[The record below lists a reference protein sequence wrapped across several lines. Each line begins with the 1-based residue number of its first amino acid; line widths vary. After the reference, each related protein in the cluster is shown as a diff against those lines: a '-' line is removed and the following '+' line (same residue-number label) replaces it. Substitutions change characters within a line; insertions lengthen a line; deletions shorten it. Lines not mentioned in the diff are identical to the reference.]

1 MQTLFID
8 IETFGNK
15 PDYPEVE
22 QVTADDVKIGNI
34 KDPEKIAAKIAETL
48 PTLQQAAKDKAEEA
62 FQKEWRGNAVKST
75 RCEVIAVSLAFDD
88 GPIQNL
94 TIDDEG
100 EIGLMHKLNQILA
113 DIDPDHRIIDVV
125 AHNGFGFDFPILRHR
140 GLKYGFKH
148 LYEAFNVTK
157 YDTRAKDTQ
166 VMFQGSDIR
175 TYYSMDSLAEF
186 FGFEGKSIMTG
197 AEVHDYF
204 LRGEIDLIAEYCGK
218 DVEALR
224 RLYHKLTRFDGI
236 RP

>member
-8 IETFGNK
+8 IETFGDK
-15 PDYPEVE
+15 PEFPEVE
-22 QVTADDVKIGNI
+22 QVTADDVKVGNI
-34 KDPEKIAAKIAETL
+34 KDPEKIAAKIAESL
-48 PTLQQAAKDKAEEA
+48 PALQQAAQDKAEES
-62 FQKEWRGNAVKST
+62 FQKEWRGNAVKSI

-88 GPIQNL
+88 GPVKNL
-94 TIDDEG
+94 AIGKGGEVELMDHLNKILIDIE
-100 EIGLMHKLNQILA
+100 
-113 DIDPDHRIIDVV
+113 PDHRIIDVV

-175 TYYSMDSLAEF
+175 TYYSMDGIAKF

-204 LRGEIDLIAEYCGK
+204 LRGEIGLISEYCGK

-224 RLYHKLTRFDGI
+224 RLYYKMIQFQG
-236 RP
+236 